1 MNKFENMADV
11 TGRSNFLLKMK
22 TKETVNKIRSGSP
35 KFQEVLRQ
43 RCRDRMR
50 QKRREIFN
58 TKRTGLPLGDAEG
71 IQDSLTEIVRQEFSD
86 LTTMSVDQDPRVAN
100 VFSEP
105 LSEEEIFQLEAEILA
120 DEEQWILKE
129 YEKFLEDDENLL
141 NIYVEESLK
150 DIVVCPMCE
159 KSGLNETPG
168 GLICPACNMCL
179 PPKCSLSQL
188 ASVIQGQLDAHS
200 AVCFG
205 RTSFMTLPENHTLS
219 LYLTCEVC
227 QCFSLIL

>member
-1 MNKFENMADV
+1 MADIM
-11 TGRSNFLLKMK
+11 RSPRFLLKMK
-22 TKETVNKIRSGSP
+22 TRDAVNKIKSGSP

-50 QKRREIFN
+50 EKRRELFN
-58 TKRTGLPLGDAEG
+58 TRRAVVPLGDDAEG
-71 IQDSLTEIVRQEFSD
+71 IQNTLTEIVRQEFSD
-86 LTTMSVDQDPRVAN
+86 LTTMSVDQDPRVSS

-120 DEEQWILKE
+120 DEEEWILKE
-129 YEKFLEDDENLL
+129 YEKLLEEDDNLL

-150 DIVVCPMCE
+150 DTVVCPICE

-188 ASVIQGQLDAHS
+188 ASAIQSQLDAHS

-205 RTSFMTLPENHTLS
+205 QTSFMTLPENNSLS
-219 LYLTCEVC
+219 LYITCEVC